1 MDMTFACGVPASR
14 LRAVAFAGAA
24 LLASSVIP
32 AAAENSQKDSGQTTE
47 ALDNL
52 GFSGRFIKAYED
64 EWGRATPI
72 PDPNA
77 PPSHR
82 PLPFPPAPVSSPPF
96 PFTEW
101 PYGGSQAIGTSTPN
115 AADSSFMTALGPTT
129 LGKWMYDSHIQ
140 AYGWVETGGNF
151 STAQGQKQGN
161 FPAAYMY
168 KPNTVTLDQAVLYIE
183 RVPDTV
189 QQDHID
195 WGFRASAIYGMNYRY
210 TTAYGVTSYQLLKHN
225 NENGYDFPMMYAEV
239 YVPQIAEGLLIRLGR
254 YISVPDIE
262 AQLAPNNY
270 MYSHSMLYAYDNYT
284 NTGLIATLQA
294 TRNWVLQLGVSAGTE
309 TVPWN
314 PKDPGTQPTLVACAR
329 YSTDSSNDNA
339 QVCANGIND
348 GTWGYNNLQWYGIT
362 YYHKFDEK
370 WHLAFEAWHMHQNN
384 VAAVGTADI
393 WNTPGLPTF
402 IRNPAAQPNEAVC
415 SPGHAFCQAKEWAS
429 LAYLNYRVGDLDNL
443 TWRAELF
450 SDMNG
455 QRTGVKADYDNFA
468 FGWQHWLS
476 PSVYIRPE
484 IASYNTV
491 NGVKAFGRDAAGT
504 PHQSSIVVFS
514 VDTIIHF

>member
-1 MDMTFACGVPASR
+1 MTSVRGILTVR
-14 LRAVAFAGAA
+14 LRTLALAGAS
-24 LLASSVIP
+24 LLATTTLP
-32 AAAENSQKDSGQTTE
+32 ALAASLKDGAQTSE

-52 GFSGRFIKAYED
+52 GFFGRFIKAYED
-64 EWGRATPI
+64 EWGKATPV

-101 PYGGSQAIGTSTPN
+101 PYGGSEAIGASTPN
-115 AADSSFMTALGPTT
+115 AADSPFMTALAPTDV
-129 LGKWMYDSHIQ
+129 GKWMYRNGIQ
-140 AYGWVETGGNF
+140 AYGWVETGGNL
-151 STAQGQKQGN
+151 STAEGAKQGN

-168 KPNTVTLDQAVLYIE
+168 KPNTVTLDQAVIYIE
-183 RVPDTV
+183 RIPDTV

-195 WGFRASAIYGMNYRY
+195 WGFRVSGIYGMNYRY
-210 TTAYGVTSYQLLKHN
+210 TNAYGVVDYQYDKRN
-225 NENGYDFPMMYAEV
+225 NENGYDFPMV
-239 YVPQIAEGLLIRLGR
+239 YGEIYFPKVAEGLLIRAGR

-270 MYSHSMLYAYDNYT
+270 MYSHSMTYAYDNYT
-284 NTGLIATLQA
+284 NTGIIASLQA
-294 TRNWVLQLGVSAGTE
+294 TNNWVLQLGVSAGTE
-309 TVPWN
+309 TIPGNV
-314 PKDPGTQPTLVACAR
+314 KDPGTQPTLVACAR
-329 YSTDSSNDNA
+329 YTTDSSNDNA

-370 WHLAFEAWHMHQNN
+370 WHLAVEAWDMHQNN
-384 VAAVGTADI
+384 VAAVGTNDI
-393 WNTPGLPTF
+393 WNTPGLPTY
-402 IRNPAAQPNEAVC
+402 IINPAAQPGQAYC
-415 SPGHAFCQAKEWAS
+415 APGRLFCDAKEWSA
-429 LAYLNYRVGDLDNL
+429 LAYLNYRYGDLDNF
-443 TWRAELF
+443 TWRAEYF
-450 SDMNG
+450 SDMTG

-476 PSVYIRPE
+476 PSIYIRPE

-491 NGVKAFGRDAAGT
+491 NGVKAFGRDAEGT